1 MAKNKL
7 SIYLIKDGI
16 LENRDIFK
24 NELQELHV
32 YDENKIAY
40 FVRSNSHQPSWL
52 NNFLNLTDSALFQ
65 ANAKVVLLV
74 KRIYQEKLRIF
85 ALTFGFAKPL
95 FKEGVLEEQF
105 GLKIVLN
112 TASDNELRKISKL
125 NIGGNQKQSQEQIP
139 KTGKISDFS
148 L

>member
-95 FKEGVLEEQF
+95 FRSEEH
-105 GLKIVLN
+105 
-112 TASDNELRKISKL
+112 TSEL
-125 NIGGNQKQSQEQIP
+125 QSRE
-139 KTGKISDFS
+139 
-148 L
+148 